1 MTDRDGPDTV
11 VLIHGLW
18 MTALSWEH
26 WKARYEGRGYTVVV
40 RSWPGMEGD
49 IDALRT
55 DPSGIAHLGIQEIV
69 DHYDA
74 IIRALPTPPIIMGHS
89 FGGAFA
95 EILLDRGLGAA
106 GVAIDAAAV
115 KGILTLP
122 LSTLKSGFPVLKNP
136 TNDHKAVA
144 LTAEEFKYAFGNTLS
159 EEDSLAAYE
168 RYAVP
173 GPGHVLFQGALAN
186 FNPHAATKVDF
197 KKPDRAPLL
206 IIAGGSDHVVPA
218 AVDHEAAGKYAKG
231 SAVTEYQEFPGR
243 SHWTVGEP
251 GWETVADYALDW
263 ATQKART
270 LTPA

>member
-1 MTDRDGPDTV
+1 MADRDGPDTV

-26 WKARYEGRGYTVVV
+26 WKARYEGRGYTVVA

-55 DPSGIAHLGIQEIV
+55 DPSGIAHLGIQEIL

-122 LSTLKSGFPVLKNP
+122 LDLEVGLSGAQEPDQRP
-136 TNDHKAVA
+136 QGRGSH
-144 LTAEEFKYAFGNTLS
+144 AEEFQV
-159 EEDSLAAYE
+159 
-168 RYAVP
+168 RVRQ
-173 GPGHVLFQGALAN
+173 H
-186 FNPHAATKVDF
+186 
-197 KKPDRAPLL
+197 PL
-206 IIAGGSDHVVPA
+206 GG
-218 AVDHEAAGKYAKG
+218 GL
-231 SAVTEYQEFPGR
+231 TGR
-243 SHWTVGEP
+243 V
-251 GWETVADYALDW
+251 
-263 ATQKART
+263 
-270 LTPA
+270 